1 MKSTLTILMCIFAL
15 ANSAYA
21 QPPERGFPGRGR
33 SEGRGGFDPSEFL
46 SRLDANG
53 NGVIDVDE
61 QQGPAQFMISRL
73 QRYDSSI
80 EAGKPIPLS
89 KISESFE
96 KAREERESGGGYD
109 RGDRGRGDDR
119 DRGREDRESADQ
131 AVTVELLVPGFGN
144 QDGNSDPVP
153 LLGFGAHAD
162 LLTIDVTAADEQE
175 AASRMRNF
183 DKNKDGFLTKDE
195 LTPQFA
201 GNPMDFDRNRDGK
214 LTAKELAVRYA
225 VRREGTELAQ
235 QTREIEKR
243 TKSAEQNSKAAEIS
257 DPFNGRKSYRVQ
269 GSRSTPEGLPGFFTD
284 RDANGDGQV
293 TMAEFA
299 SEWSDEVVAEFFGS
313 DLDRDGVITT
323 TEALRAVEG
332 AAASPATVTTS
343 KPMSSSV
350 TTTERTD
357 DRKREKGKDSAG
369 DGKIDSKILKV
380 SQRIIQ
386 RNDTNQDGVL
396 TPSEWKEMLMS
407 PAKADANRDGKI
419 TVEEYSL
426 WMQNGKK

>member
-1 MKSTLTILMCIFAL
+1 MKSSL
-15 ANSAYA
+15 AIPMFIVLLAGSAYA
-21 QPPERGFPGRGR
+21 QPSGRGFEGRSRFDGRG
-33 SEGRGGFDPSEFL
+33 SFDPSEFL

-89 KISESFE
+89 KITESFE

-119 DRGREDRESADQ
+119 DRERNDRQSADQ
-131 AVTVELLVPGFGN
+131 AVTVELLVPGFGK
-144 QDGNSDPVP
+144 QVGDMDPAP

-162 LLTIDVTAADEQE
+162 LLTIDVTEADEQE

-235 QTREIEKR
+235 QTREKTKPEKSTEPR
-243 TKSAEQNSKAAEIS
+243 SRSSEIS
-257 DPFNGRKSYRVQ
+257 DPFNGRKSYRAQ
-269 GSRSTPEGLPGFFTD
+269 GSRAAPEGLPGFFTD

-299 SEWSDEVVAEFFGS
+299 SEWNDEVVAEFFHS
-313 DLDRDGVITT
+313 DLDRDGVITAA
-323 TEALRAVEG
+323 EALRAVEG
-332 AAASPATVTTS
+332 AAAGPASVTTPKS
-343 KPMSSSV
+343 MSSSV
-350 TTTERTD
+350 ATTERTD
-357 DRKREKGKDSAG
+357 DRKREKGKDSTG
-369 DGKIDSKILKV
+369 DGKIESKILKV
-380 SQRIIQ
+380 SERIIQ
-386 RNDTNQDGVL
+386 RNDSNQDGVL

-407 PAKADANRDGKI
+407 PAKADANRDGRI
-419 TVEEYSL
+419 TVEEYAL